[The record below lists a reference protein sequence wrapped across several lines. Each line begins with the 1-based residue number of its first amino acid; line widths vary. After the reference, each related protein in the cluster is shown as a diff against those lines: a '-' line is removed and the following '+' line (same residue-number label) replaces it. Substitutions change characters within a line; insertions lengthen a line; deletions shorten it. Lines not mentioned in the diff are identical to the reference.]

1 MRAAVKMEEFMEGD
15 FRLYYTE
22 QGSGEA
28 LVLLHGNGED
38 DTYFSQQTAY
48 FSQYFRVIAVDTRGH
63 GKSPRGNA
71 PFTLTQFAEDL
82 KVFLDALNL
91 RRVLLLGFSDGG
103 NIALLFTLKYPQYVR
118 KLILNGANLCP
129 RGVRACVQ
137 VPICIGYGICSFFA
151 LFSGKAKANQEL
163 LRLMVKEPHIPP
175 EALGSLSLP
184 VLVIAG
190 TRDMIRRRHTRQIA
204 AAIPGSV
211 LCFIDGDHFIARNHP
226 EAFHAAADRFLRS
239 ETVSDQNHCQA

>member
-1 MRAAVKMEEFMEGD
+1 MEGD

-38 DTYFSQQTAY
+38 GTYFSQQTAY

-163 LRLMVKEPHIPP
+163 LRLMVKEPHIPRKGGQP
-175 EALGSLSLP
+175 RL
-184 VLVIAG
+184 
-190 TRDMIRRRHTRQIA
+190 
-204 AAIPGSV
+204 
-211 LCFIDGDHFIARNHP
+211 
-226 EAFHAAADRFLRS
+226 
-239 ETVSDQNHCQA
+239 